1 MAKPASLFLELAT
14 EYQNV
19 LSCIIDTI
27 KESEEDGH
35 SISLML
41 YQNSIEDAARVTQR
55 IKLLFAE
62 FDKGEI
68 FLERSRAIDAERG
81 SAPSKE
87 RLIAYLDVLLEFIIH
102 LNTFRL

>member
-1 MAKPASLFLELAT
+1 MAKPTSLFLELAT

-19 LSCIIDTI
+19 LSCIIDNI
-27 KESEEDGH
+27 KVSEEDSN
-35 SISLML
+35 SISLIN
-41 YQNSIEDAARVTQR
+41 YQNIIGDAVLVTQR

-68 FLERSRAIDAERG
+68 FLERARAIDAERG

-87 RLIAYLDVLLEFIIH
+87 RLIAYLDVLFEFIRH